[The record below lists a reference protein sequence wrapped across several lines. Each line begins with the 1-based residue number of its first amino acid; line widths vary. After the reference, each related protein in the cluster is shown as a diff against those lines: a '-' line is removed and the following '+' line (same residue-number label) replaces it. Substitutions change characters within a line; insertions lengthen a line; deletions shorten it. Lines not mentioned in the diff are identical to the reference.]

1 MDERDT
7 LLKEIGQVSFVLDD
21 LRLYLDTHPLEEKAL
36 DLYQQN
42 HQKRQELLKTYAEKF
57 EPLTC
62 HCIDL
67 DTAFDK
73 SSAAVTRYPGKK
85 HWTWSDG
92 PVPWDTAANSCCLA
106 SLKGGA

>member
-1 MDERDT
+1 MDDRMT
-7 LLKEIGQVSFVLDD
+7 LFKEIGEVSFVLDD
-21 LRLYLDTHPLEEKAL
+21 LRLYLDTHPLESQAL

-42 HQKRQELLKTYAEKF
+42 HQKRLELLKRYADQF

-67 DTAFDK
+67 ASNG
-73 SSAAVTRYPGKK
+73 SSATDTCRPGQR

-92 PVPWDTAANSCCLA
+92 PIPWAAASNSCHP
-106 SLKGGA
+106 LKGGV

>member
-1 MDERDT
+1 MNDRNV
-7 LLKEIGQVSFVLDD
+7 LLKEIGQVSFFLDD
-21 LRLYLDTHPLEEKAL
+21 LRLYLDTHPLEDKAL

-42 HQKRQELLKTYAEKF
+42 HQKRMELLKTYTNQF

-67 DTAFDK
+67 DSNGSPATD
-73 SSAAVTRYPGKK
+73 TRYPGKK

-92 PVPWDTAANSCCLA
+92 PMPWEAAANNCCV
-106 SLKGGA
+106 LKGGV